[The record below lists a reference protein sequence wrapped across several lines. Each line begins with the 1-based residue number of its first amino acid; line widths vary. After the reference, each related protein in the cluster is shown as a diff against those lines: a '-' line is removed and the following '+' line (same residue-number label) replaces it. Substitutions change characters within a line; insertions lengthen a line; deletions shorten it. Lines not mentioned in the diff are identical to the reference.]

1 IRLTHD
7 RVLALL
13 PALKQSKVTATWASY
28 IDSTPDGVPV
38 IGELAAMP
46 GLIVA
51 AGFSGHGFGIGPGA
65 GHLIADLL
73 TAATPIVD
81 PKPYA
86 PGRFARHGATKV
98 ADF

>member
-1 IRLTHD
+1 
-7 RVLALL
+7 
-13 PALKQSKVTATWASY
+13 
-28 IDSTPDGVPV
+28 
-38 IGELAAMP
+38 
-46 GLIVA
+46 
-51 AGFSGHGFGIGPGA
+51 FSGHGFGIGPGA